1 MHYSY
6 LYLFS
11 DFDGDGKADNISFMI
26 KRIKVHTTDALK
38 DPNYRFP
45 KNYGVE
51 KFLEIFSEEDYDAF
65 CLAYMFTYRDFEGG
79 TLGLAWTGD
88 LKNAGGVCEKNGVS
102 FIWLSFLCF
111 ITISICFLLQ
121 HYRGSR
127 KSLNTGIITLL
138 NYGKHVPPAVSHVT
152 MAHEMGHNFGSPVS
166 IMRVHCTIT
175 KVIFKSLCNCIFA
188 ISARP

>member
-1 MHYSY
+1 MAVWHPRRLGSSELKSGAENLHYSY

-102 FIWLSFLCF
+102 SIWLCHF
-111 ITISICFLLQ
+111 
-121 HYRGSR
+121 
-127 KSLNTGIITLL
+127 
-138 NYGKHVPPAVSHVT
+138 
-152 MAHEMGHNFGSPVS
+152 
-166 IMRVHCTIT
+166 
-175 KVIFKSLCNCIFA
+175 FA
-188 ISARP
+188 LSQFQYVFSYSTTVAAERA